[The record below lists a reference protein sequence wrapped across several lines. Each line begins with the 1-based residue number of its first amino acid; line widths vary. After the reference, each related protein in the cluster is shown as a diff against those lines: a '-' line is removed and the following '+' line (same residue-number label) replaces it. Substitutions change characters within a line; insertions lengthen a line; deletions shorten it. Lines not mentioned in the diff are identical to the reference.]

1 MVSELRSDL
10 VGAVKPTIKID
21 DTFRIINT
29 YKDYIHT
36 VGILIWSTY
45 TIVIL
50 QSKKEKELLKSLEK
64 REFSK

>member
-50 QSKKEKELLKSLEK
+50 QSKKEKELLKSLEN

>member
-21 DTFRIINT
+21 DTFRIINM